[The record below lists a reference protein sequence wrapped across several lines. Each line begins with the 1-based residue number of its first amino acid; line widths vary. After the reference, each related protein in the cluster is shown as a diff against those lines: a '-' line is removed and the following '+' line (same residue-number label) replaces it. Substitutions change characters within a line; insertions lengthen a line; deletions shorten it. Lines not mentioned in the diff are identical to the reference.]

1 MDVTDDERRSALAV
15 VRDSRALAYTIG
27 AVTLVAGLVLLFWPD
42 RTITV
47 VARLS
52 GVLLVIVGI
61 GDLVDAI
68 RHHRSQ
74 PYTGLLILRSLLNI
88 GFGIALVAW
97 SGITVAVLAWL
108 VGLDLVLAGVLG
120 LVVRGRMP
128 AEFRSSMLTRS
139 LVTIALGLVIMVWPG
154 ATLEV
159 MAWLVGLGLALF
171 GLAMLWSGRQVGKL
185 AHELEG

>member
-1 MDVTDDERRSALAV
+1 MEDARADFIRVMDDDFNTSAALAAIFEL
-15 VRDSRALAYTIG
+15 VRAINTARAANISG
-27 AVTLVAGLVLLFWPD
+27 PFFEAAQRTL
-42 RTITV
+42 RE
-47 VARLS
+47 
-52 GVLLVIVGI
+52 
-61 GDLVDAI
+61 
-68 RHHRSQ
+68 
-74 PYTGLLILRSLLNI
+74 
-88 GFGIALVAW
+88 
-97 SGITVAVLAWL
+97 
-108 VGLDLVLAGVLG
+108 LAGVLG